1 MYAIA
6 GATGR
11 TGQIAARA
19 LLAGKQKVRGIARN
33 AAKAE
38 PLRAAGAEI
47 AVAQFQDRDALASA
61 LDGAQGLYA
70 LLPEDP
76 AVPEFHAHRR
86 RMADGLAAAVR
97 ASGVPHVVFLS
108 TPAAAVPDGNGP
120 AKDLHYAEAAL
131 RASGAKVTVISACYL
146 QENALAA
153 LPAAQHEGI
162 YPNFLPSSDIAFP
175 TVATHDIGHLA
186 ARCLLEPPPKSAV
199 IDLQGPLYSVRQMA
213 EALGR
218 ILGKPLQV
226 VDIPAAAHVGAL
238 TSAGLPAEVASAIA
252 EMFAFIAAGRITA
265 RGDRT
270 ERGTTTLDGAL
281 RAALGGVT

>member
-11 TGQIAARA
+11 TGQVAART
-19 LLAGKQKVRGIARN
+19 LLAGGQKVRGIVRN

-38 PLRAAGAEI
+38 RLRAAGAEI
-47 AVAQFQDRDALASA
+47 AVAQLQDRDALASA
-61 LDGAQGLYA
+61 LDGARGLYA

-76 AVPEFHAHRR
+76 SVPEFHAHRR

-108 TPAAAVPDGNGP
+108 APAAAVAADNGP
-120 AKDLHYAEAAL
+120 AKDLYYAEAAL

-153 LPAAQHEGI
+153 LPAAQHEGV
-162 YPNFLPSSDIAFP
+162 YPNFFPSSDVAFP
-175 TVATHDIGHLA
+175 TVATRDIGQLA
-186 ARCLLEPPPKSAV
+186 ARCLLEPPPKSEI

-218 ILGKPLQV
+218 ALGKPLQV

-238 TSAGLPAEVASAIA
+238 TSAGLPAEMATALA
-252 EMFAFIAAGRITA
+252 EMVAFLASGRITA

-270 ERGTTTLDGAL
+270 ECGTTKLDEAL
-281 RAALGGVT
+281 RTALGR